1 MGKLFVIATPIGN
14 LKDITLRALE
24 ILKECDIL
32 AVEDTRH
39 TLKLLNYYNIKKKMI
54 SYHKYNEKERIKIL
68 MDYLINKDMKIG
80 LVSNAGTPCISDPGY
95 MIVKEARERGIEV
108 ISVCGPSAITS
119 ALSISGL
126 PSDHF
131 LFYGFLPNR
140 EKEREKILK
149 EIKEKRIETFIL
161 FESPKRIISLAK
173 LIYKIFPSSKVCFCN
188 DLTKIH
194 ERVYYGS
201 IKTVLD
207 QLENNPSSNL
217 GEYTV
222 IVYNDYGRE
231 EEKKEL
237 AIEALIVEIMIKNN
251 LDLKSAIEYVSK
263 NYKISKKEV
272 YKKALNLKSL
282 FREEVRW

>member
-24 ILKECDIL
+24 VIKECDIL
-32 AVEDTRH
+32 AVENTRH

-54 SYHKYNEKERIKIL
+54 SYHKYNEKERVRIL
-68 MDYLINKDMKIG
+68 MEYLVDRDMKVG
-80 LVSNAGTPCISDPGY
+80 LVSDAGTPCISDPGY
-95 MIVKEARERGIEV
+95 IIVKEARERGIEV

-126 PSDHF
+126 PSNHF
-131 LFYGFLPNR
+131 LFYGFLPNKER
-140 EKEREKILK
+140 EREKILK
-149 EIKEKRIETFIL
+149 EIKEKKIETLVL

-173 LIYKIFPSSKVCFCN
+173 LIYKIFPLSKVCFCN

-201 IKTVLD
+201 IKTVLEE
-207 QLENNPSSNL
+207 LENNPYSYL

-222 IVYNDYGRE
+222 IVYNEYEEE
-231 EEKKEL
+231 EEKE
-237 AIEALIVEIMIKNN
+237 ELIVESLIVEAMVKNN
-251 LDLKSAIEYVSK
+251 LDLKSAVDYVSK

-272 YKKALNLKSL
+272 YKKALNLKAI
-282 FREEVRW
+282 VRRI

>member
-24 ILKECDIL
+24 VLKECDIL

-54 SYHKYNEKERIKIL
+54 SYHKYNERERVRIL
-68 MDYLINKDMKIG
+68 MEYLVDRNMNVG

-95 MIVKEARERGIEV
+95 IIVKEARERGIDV
-108 ISVCGPSAITS
+108 ISICGPSAITS

-126 PSDHF
+126 PSDKF

-149 EIKEKRIETFIL
+149 EIKEKKIETFIL
-161 FESPKRIISLAK
+161 FESPKRIISLAR
-173 LIYKIFPSSKVCFCN
+173 LIYKIFPFSKVCFCN

-194 ERVYYGS
+194 ERVYYGP
-201 IKTVLD
+201 IKTVLEE
-207 QLENNPSSNL
+207 LENNLSSHL

-222 IVYNDYGRE
+222 IVYNEYEEE
-231 EEKKEL
+231 EEKRKVIL
-237 AIEALIVEIMIKNN
+237 EALIIEAMVRNN
-251 LDLKSAIEYVSK
+251 FDLKSAVDYVSK

-272 YKKALNLKSL
+272 YKKALNLKSII
-282 FREEVRW
+282 RRS

>member
-1 MGKLFVIATPIGN
+1 MGKLYVIATPIGN

-24 ILKECDIL
+24 TLKECDIL

-68 MDYLINKDMKIG
+68 MKFLIEEDMKVG

-95 MIVKEARERGIEV
+95 VIVKEARERGIEV

-119 ALSISGL
+119 ALSVSGL

-131 LFYGFLPNR
+131 LFYGFLPKKEKDR
-140 EKEREKILK
+140 EKVLE
-149 EIKEKRIETFIL
+149 EIKEKKIETFIL
-161 FESPKRIISLAK
+161 FESPKRIISLARS
-173 LIYKIFPSSKVCFCN
+173 IYKIFPSSKVCFCN

-194 ERVYYGS
+194 EKIYYGP
-201 IKTVLD
+201 IKIVLE
-207 QLENNPSSNL
+207 QLENNPFSHL

-222 IVYNDYGRE
+222 IVYNEYERE
-231 EEKKEL
+231 NKEVI
-237 AIEALIVEIMIKNN
+237 IEALIVETMIKNN
-251 LDLKSAIEYVSK
+251 LDLKSAMEYVSK
-263 NYKISKKEV
+263 KYKISKKEV
-272 YKKALNLKSL
+272 YNKVLNIKSL
-282 FREEVRW
+282 FKE

>member
-39 TLKLLNYYNIKKKMI
+39 TLKLLNHYNIKKKMI

-68 MDYLINKDMKIG
+68 LEFLIEKDMQVG

-108 ISVCGPSAITS
+108 VSVCGPSVITS

-140 EKEREKILK
+140 EREREKILK
-149 EIKEKRIETFIL
+149 EIKNKKIETFIL
-161 FESPKRIISLAK
+161 FESPKRIISLAR

-188 DLTKIH
+188 DLTKVY
-194 ERVYYGS
+194 EKVYYGP
-201 IKTVLD
+201 IKIVLE
-207 QLENNPSSNL
+207 QLENNPSSHL
-217 GEYTV
+217 GEYTA
-222 IVYNDYGRE
+222 IVYNEYKEE
-231 EEKKEL
+231 EEKREVV
-237 AIEALIVEIMIKNN
+237 IEALLVEAMIKSNI
-251 LDLKSAIEYVSK
+251 DLKSAIEYVAK
-263 NYKISKKEV
+263 NYKIPKKEV

-282 FREEVRW
+282 LRRS